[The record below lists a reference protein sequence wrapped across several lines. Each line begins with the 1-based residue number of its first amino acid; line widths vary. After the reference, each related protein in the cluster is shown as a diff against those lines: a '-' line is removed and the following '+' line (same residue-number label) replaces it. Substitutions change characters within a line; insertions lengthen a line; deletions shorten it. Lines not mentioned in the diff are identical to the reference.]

1 MGYFFKGVSMKLAD
15 IVKFYEFLYQE
26 NPYALN
32 HIYQREA
39 NLLSHNVDEL
49 PLKNFIQIILLAH
62 LASKQTSQKFA

>member
-1 MGYFFKGVSMKLAD
+1 MKLAD

-32 HIYQREA
+32 QIYQREA

-49 PLKNFIQIILLAH
+49 TLEEFHSDNFIGTP
-62 LASKQTSQKFA
+62 SKQANFCEVCVA

>member
-1 MGYFFKGVSMKLAD
+1 MKLAD

-26 NPYALN
+26 NPYALD

-49 PLKNFIQIILLAH
+49 TIEQFHSDNFICTP
-62 LASKQTSQKFA
+62 SKQVNKGTL